1 MMRKYY
7 EEKEKGGAMKYIVPF
22 LCVIVLIAVFA
33 GIFYLR
39 GKQDKKKAEDTKT
52 VVETESE
59 TENLTGKLQ
68 DALTTEQEALV
79 SIDNLNEYVSVLE
92 SEKQQQF
99 LKSLTNFVKEEGI
112 AAESGT
118 IFYTMVPEN
127 DQESV
132 SYFVSLGG
140 EPEVICQL
148 SYHTREKI
156 VTASK
161 STYTREEIENE
172 AWQNNGP
179 DERDVPADVDAA
191 FEQEQV
197 VPDSGTGEDGTAEQ
211 NIPDQTVT
219 PEDGV
224 QEGVTP

>member
-99 LKSLTNFVKEEGI
+99 LESLDYKIADSKEII
-112 AAESGT
+112 A
-118 IFYTMVPEN
+118 
-127 DQESV
+127 
-132 SYFVSLGG
+132 SY
-140 EPEVICQL
+140 
-148 SYHTREKI
+148 
-156 VTASK
+156 
-161 STYTREEIENE
+161 
-172 AWQNNGP
+172 
-179 DERDVPADVDAA
+179 ER
-191 FEQEQV
+191 
-197 VPDSGTGEDGTAEQ
+197 
-211 NIPDQTVT
+211 
-219 PEDGV
+219 
-224 QEGVTP
+224 

>member
-79 SIDNLNEYVSVLE
+79 SIDNLNEYV
-92 SEKQQQF
+92 
-99 LKSLTNFVKEEGI
+99 
-112 AAESGT
+112 
-118 IFYTMVPEN
+118 
-127 DQESV
+127 
-132 SYFVSLGG
+132 
-140 EPEVICQL
+140 
-148 SYHTREKI
+148 
-156 VTASK
+156 
-161 STYTREEIENE
+161 
-172 AWQNNGP
+172 
-179 DERDVPADVDAA
+179 
-191 FEQEQV
+191 
-197 VPDSGTGEDGTAEQ
+197 
-211 NIPDQTVT
+211 
-219 PEDGV
+219 
-224 QEGVTP
+224 

>member
-79 SIDNLNEYVSVLE
+79 SIDNLNEYVSVLD
-92 SEKQQQF
+92 SEKQHQ
-99 LKSLTNFVKEEGI
+99 LLESLTNFAKQEGI
-112 AAESGT
+112 TTENGT
-118 IFYTMVPEN
+118 IFYTMIPES
-127 DQESV
+127 DPESI

-156 VTASK
+156 VTASR
-161 STYTREEIENE
+161 STYTREEIESE
-172 AWQNNGP
+172 VWQNNGP
-179 DERDVPADVDAA
+179 DERDVPSDVDAA
-191 FEQEQV
+191 FEQEQD
-197 VPDSGTGEDGTAEQ
+197 VPESGTGEDGTAEQ

-224 QEGVTP
+224 QEGATP

>member
-99 LKSLTNFVKEEGI
+99 LESLTNFVKEEGI

-172 AWQNNGP
+172 AWQNL
-179 DERDVPADVDAA
+179 
-191 FEQEQV
+191 
-197 VPDSGTGEDGTAEQ
+197 SL
-211 NIPDQTVT
+211 IHI
-219 PEDGV
+219 
-224 QEGVTP
+224 

>member
-7 EEKEKGGAMKYIVPF
+7 EEKEKSGAMKYIVPF

-99 LKSLTNFVKEEGI
+99 LESLTNFVKEEGI

-172 AWQNNGP
+172 VWQNNGP

-197 VPDSGTGEDGTAEQ
+197 VPDSGTR
-211 NIPDQTVT
+211 
-219 PEDGV
+219 
-224 QEGVTP
+224 